1 MIVDLFLVYQFLRR
15 LATPFEEWDAF
26 KTGVIDERGNILKKR
41 KDRLLVKE
49 RESFG
54 LFDLMILKIK
64 RLIEK
69 VPGGKTRIA
78 SYAAAL
84 YLIKEDWESMSEEQL
99 EASIE
104 EYFSNLET
112 IEESTDFKFEL
123 FSSLMDEDAPA
134 NAAGSGAIAGMGYG
148 GKDDV
153 KVPRSAASKYKKKN
167 KREQEMFYRVR

>member
-104 EYFSNLET
+104 EYFSNLES

-134 NAAGSGAIAGMGYG
+134 NAASSGSIAGMGYG

-153 KVPRSAASKYKKKN
+153 KVPRPAASKYKKKN